1 MKTFF
6 RLLSLSKPYHHYVP
20 EYIVY
25 VILYT
30 VFGLLNFTLLIPL
43 LNALFD
49 IEKHEVVSQLPDFS
63 FTAKYFIDLF
73 YYNINELLIKY
84 NGNKFAVLVYVCTVL
99 FITIILKNLFGYL
112 SQRTLTRVR
121 VSMVRRMREKVF
133 YQYSHQSL
141 GFFHNER
148 KGDLLS
154 VVSSDVVEVE
164 NSVITSMQTILR
176 DPLVIISTFVALFN
190 ISRELTFF
198 AILFFPI
205 SGLLLSSVSKKL
217 KKQSTVSHGLL
228 GKILNISE
236 ETLSGIRIIK
246 AFNAESFIN
255 SKFSEDNQ
263 AYADNIKSM
272 QNRREAASPVSEI
285 LGVMVV
291 IVIMLYGGNLILSGS
306 NALTASTFI
315 AYLGFFFQ
323 ILAPAKSMGT
333 AITALPKGLAAGER
347 LLRIMDAPN
356 PISDKENAAAL
367 AGFEKNIEFSNVT
380 FAYNEKPVLK
390 NVQLTIDKGR
400 MVALVGKSGA
410 GKSTMA
416 DLIPRFYDV
425 TGGAILVDGKDI
437 RDVKMHDLRAQIGMV
452 SQEAILFNDT
462 VFNNIAFGQPDANR
476 EEVIKAAKIAN
487 AHEFIAQLENG
498 YDTPIGDRGMKLSG
512 GQRQRLTIAR
522 AIFKNPPILIL
533 DEATSALDTE
543 SEKLVQDALDR
554 LMENRTTIVI
564 AHRLSTIQHANE
576 IIVMDQGEIK
586 ERGTHD
592 ELITKD
598 GIYRKLVEMQ
608 EFK

>member
-30 VFGLLNFTLLIPL
+30 IFGLLNFTLLIPL

-49 IEKHEVVSQLPDFS
+49 IEKHEVVSKLPDFS
-63 FTAKYFIDLF
+63 FTWKYFIDLF
-73 YYNINELLIKY
+73 YYNVNELLIKY
-84 NGNKFAVLVYVCTVL
+84 NGDKFAVLVYVCVIL

-190 ISRELTFF
+190 ISKELTFF
-198 AILFFPI
+198 AILFFPV

-217 KKQSTVSHGLL
+217 KKQSTIGHGLL

-246 AFNAESFIN
+246 AFNAERFIN
-255 SKFSEDNQ
+255 QKFSEDNQ

-291 IVIMLYGGNLILSGS
+291 IVIMLYGGHLILSGS

-323 ILAPAKSMGT
+323 ILSPAKSMGT

-347 LLRIMDAPN
+347 LLRIIDAPN
-356 PISDKENAAAL
+356 TITDKENAATL

-380 FAYNEKPVLK
+380 FSYNEKPVLK

-400 MVALVGKSGA
+400 MIALVGKSGA

-416 DLIPRFYDV
+416 DLIPRFYEV
-425 TGGAILVDGKDI
+425 TSGAILVDGQDI

-487 AHEFIAQLENG
+487 AHEFIVQLDNG
-498 YDTPIGDRGMKLSG
+498 YDTHIGDRGMKLSG

-522 AIFKNPPILIL
+522 AIFKNPPILVL

>member
-6 RLLSLSKPYHHYVP
+6 RLLSLSKPYHHYIP
-20 EYIVY
+20 EYVIY

-30 VFGLLNFTLLIPL
+30 LFGLMNFTLLIPL
-43 LNALFD
+43 MNALFNTGQ
-49 IEKHEVVSQLPDFS
+49 HEVVTQLPAFAFS
-63 FTAKYFIDLF
+63 GAYFKDLF
-73 YYNINELLIKY
+73 YYYLNVLLTKY
-84 NGNKFAVLVYVCTVL
+84 DGNKFPVLVYICLTL

-112 SQRTLTRVR
+112 SQRVLTRVR
-121 VSMVRRMREKVF
+121 VTMVRKMREKVF
-133 YQYSHQSL
+133 YQYSNQSL
-141 GFFHNER
+141 SFYHNER

-154 VVSSDVVEVE
+154 VISSDVLEVE
-164 NSVITSMQTILR
+164 NSVVTSMQTILR
-176 DPLVIISTFVALFN
+176 DPLVIISTFFALFY
-190 ISRELTFF
+190 ISKELTFF
-198 AILFFPI
+198 TLLFFPI

-217 KKQSTVSHGLL
+217 KKQSNLSHGLL
-228 GKILNISE
+228 GKLLNITE

-246 AFNAESFIN
+246 AFNAERFIN
-255 SKFSEDNQ
+255 DKFDHDNR
-263 AYADNIKSM
+263 ALARTVKTMAD
-272 QNRREAASPVSEI
+272 QREMASPVSEI

-306 NALTASTFI
+306 NALTAGAFI
-315 AYLGFFFQ
+315 AYLGFYFQ
-323 ILAPAKSMGT
+323 ILAPAKSIGS
-333 AITALPKGLAAGER
+333 AFTALPKGIAAGER

-356 PISDKENAAAL
+356 LITDKPDAKSIS
-367 AGFEKNIEFSNVT
+367 GFEREITFDHVT
-380 FAYNEKPVLK
+380 FAYNEKAVLK
-390 NVQLTIDKGR
+390 DVQLKIAKGR
-400 MVALVGKSGA
+400 MIALVGKSGA

-425 TGGAILVDGKDI
+425 SGGSILVDGQDI
-437 RDVKMHDLRAQIGMV
+437 RNVKMHDLRALIGMV

-462 VFNNIAFGQPDANR
+462 AFNNIAFGQENPDR
-476 EEVIKAAKIAN
+476 DEVIKAAKIAN
-487 AHEFIAQLENG
+487 AHEFIVQLENG
-498 YDTPIGDRGMKLSG
+498 YDTLIGDRGMKLSG

-564 AHRLSTIQHANE
+564 AHRLSTIQHAHE
-576 IIVMDQGEIK
+576 IIVLDQGEIK
-586 ERGTHD
+586 ERGTHE
-592 ELITKD
+592 ELISKD